1 MVSRMIAT
9 AAPLVAGEP
18 PDSDVLLP
26 HRLLER
32 INDALVSGPLH
43 APESLEWLDDSDGT
57 DYAALRRGAVSVT
70 PLRLEGMFLTGDP
83 LALRAATEPLV
94 RAAFGE
100 QLDSTTRVP

>member
-1 MVSRMIAT
+1 MGSATYLAT
-9 AAPLVAGEP
+9 A
-18 PDSDVLLP
+18 LL
-26 HRLLER
+26 RTGTSTTTTER
-32 INDALVSGPLH
+32 KVFSPVEGAAEGTFQH

-70 PLRLEGMFLTGDP
+70 PLRLEGMFLSTEGTGDP

-100 QLDSTTRVP
+100 SDALVGS